1 MKYLKIVIAVLLA
14 SSLPATTVAQD
25 YASFDPVRSADV
37 TVGISLN
44 VPLGGQRNE
53 NSSRPYVSLDLQR
66 RSNERGSYDQRAE
79 TSRPFIRQPHEGIR
93 LSLQNSPRL
102 YVDGRHLATFG
113 EGGLEGYSDNARSNL
128 DSWEITGVV
137 VGGLLLVGVGLALAA
152 GFGCVVTDEKCE
164 DE

>member
-37 TVGISLN
+37 TVGISLS

-53 NSSRPYVSLDLQR
+53 DYSRPYVSLDLQR
-66 RSNERGSYDQRAE
+66 RGSEREFYDLRAD
-79 TSRPFIRQPHEGIR
+79 TSRPFIRQPHEGVQ

-102 YVDGRHLATFG
+102 YIDGRHFATFG
-113 EGGLEGYSDNARSNL
+113 ESGPERYSGNPRNNL
-128 DSWEITGVV
+128 DGWETAGVV